1 MLPTFYTRCI
11 SRISARIS
19 EKPAVCYMGGPF
31 SKPISITRFPLFRI
45 SFFRFPHPACSS
57 RPPRSRRPQIIA
69 AFQESPSE
77 SLHLGEQIFA
87 STHEGNRVEAIAL
100 RVEACRQ
107 RSSEVVRPGSPS
119 AAQPWVG
126 PWTTISSKLMFDLI
140 AKTKRRPSGSAP
152 EKSLTKPDSPL
163 GWT

>member
-1 MLPTFYTRCI
+1 MLSTFYTRCI

-100 RVEACRQ
+100 RVEATSLRLEAIAIKVARHF
-107 RSSEVVRPGSPS
+107 RSLHPFLKE
-119 AAQPWVG
+119 
-126 PWTTISSKLMFDLI
+126 LI
-140 AKTKRRPSGSAP
+140 QQC
-152 EKSLTKPDSPL
+152 L
-163 GWT
+163 